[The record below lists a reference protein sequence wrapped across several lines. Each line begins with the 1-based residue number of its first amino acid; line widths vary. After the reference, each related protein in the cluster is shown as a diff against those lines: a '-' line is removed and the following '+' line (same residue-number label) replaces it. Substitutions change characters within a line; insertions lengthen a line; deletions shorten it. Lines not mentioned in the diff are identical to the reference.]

1 MMNQLQ
7 SAARWCVALGV
18 LVLAAACQ
26 APPTA
31 PSAFAAGLS
40 AQQKQVL
47 REQGFEPT
55 DDGWELQMSGK
66 LLFDVN
72 SEVLDAPR
80 RANLALIGGALH
92 AAGIDQLRVEGHTDD
107 QGRETYNEQL
117 SLRRARVVAQV
128 LAEAGIPADH
138 MVVQGF
144 GFSRPVVR
152 NASESARKENRR
164 VAIVIPVH

>member
-1 MMNQLQ
+1 MNQLQ

-31 PSAFAAGLS
+31 PPASAAGLS
-40 AQQKQVL
+40 AHQKQVL
-47 REQGFEPT
+47 REQGFESA

-80 RANLALIGGALH
+80 RANLMLIGKALH
-92 AAGIDQLRVEGHTDD
+92 AAGINQLRVEGHTDD

-128 LAEAGIPADH
+128 LAEAGIPADR

-144 GFSRPVVR
+144 GFSRPVVK
-152 NASESARKENRR
+152 NASEAARKENRR
-164 VAIVIPVH
+164 VAIVIPAH